1 MPSSLAKARRRTALD
16 DLIVKQAPQ
25 QQVPEP
31 RSQDVRRGAKGGR
44 PRLDAQ
50 EDFVEGFC
58 QLLPRLNDGSMSK
71 AEAARRLGVSV
82 RSVGRYMTRLSPMV
96 RE

>member
-16 DLIVKQAPQ
+16 ELIAKQVPQ
-25 QQVPEP
+25 QQQEPEP
-31 RSQDVRRGAKGGR
+31 RIQDARRGTKGGR

-50 EDFVEGFC
+50 EDFVERFC
-58 QLLPRLNDGSMSK
+58 QLLPRLSDGSMSK

-82 RSVGRYMTRLSPMV
+82 RSVGRYLDH
-96 RE
+96 